1 MTPRERLTAVARGG
15 PVDKRPVVLLPGRQ
29 DQRADAI
36 AVGPKD
42 VADCLEK
49 SEGQAVLG
57 HVVSPLG
64 MAMRSGIALTKVLSD
79 DLEAGAKKLEELTEQ
94 ARSEMREALDQ
105 GADGVF
111 YELDGAYPSQ
121 TTPMEYGG
129 HFLEVD
135 RQLLD
140 EVKDARFNVLY
151 VCGDEDPYV
160 DFVIDL
166 PAHAF
171 AWDVASG
178 ADFDEVRRQREGA
191 LAAKH
196 PGADVLLAES
206 FEEAESLA
214 QKTEVAG

>member
-15 PVDKRPVVLLPGRQ
+15 AADRRPVVLFPGCQ
-29 DQRADAI
+29 DERADATVV
-36 AVGPKD
+36 APSD
-42 VADCLEK
+42 VASCLER
-49 SEGQAVLG
+49 SGEQAVLG

-64 MAMRSGIALTKVLSD
+64 KAMRAGLALTRLLSD
-79 DLEAGAKKLEELTEQ
+79 DLEAGARQLEELTEQ
-94 ARSEMREALDQ
+94 TRSEMKEALDQ

-135 RQLLD
+135 RQLLE
-140 EVKDARFNVLY
+140 EVKGARFNVLY
-151 VCGDEDPYV
+151 VCGDKDPYV

-171 AWDVASG
+171 AWDTTSG
-178 ADFDEVRRQREGA
+178 VEFAEVRRQRDGA
-191 LAAKH
+191 IAGKH
-196 PGADVLLAES
+196 PKADLLLVES
-206 FEEAESLA
+206 FEEAEALTR
-214 QKTEVAG
+214 QTEVAG